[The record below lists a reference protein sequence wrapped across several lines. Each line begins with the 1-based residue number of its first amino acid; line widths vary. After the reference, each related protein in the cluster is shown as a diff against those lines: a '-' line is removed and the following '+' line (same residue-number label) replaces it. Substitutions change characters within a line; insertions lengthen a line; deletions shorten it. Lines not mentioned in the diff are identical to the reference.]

1 MKYFIDTPI
10 SAGLGKHFSDEQEYI
25 ALVDGWVHI
34 PVSAAM
40 FTRIVVALRDEGVEH
55 CVETRSWGTL
65 LTGLRQAD

>member
-10 SAGLGKHFSDEQEYI
+10 SAGIGKRHSDEHI

-34 PVSAAM
+34 PVSASM
-40 FTRIVVALRDEGVEH
+40 FTRVVVALRDEGVEH